1 MRAPARTLRCRHCRR
16 CVGTDSLQ
24 AGTSRTKGCVVDVQ
38 EAKFDVF
45 ASAPSVRFTAQKWAS
60 AIQAEV
66 STVVLASNVEGFYK
80 DRDADLDWRA
90 GGLSLDSPVVVSC
103 EPPPACMNA
112 TSPCR
117 TIWLVW
123 AAASCND
130 APLVN
135 VTVGNSSK
143 FTRSTAQMSLRL
155 RAAAPAEGTFS
166 FTVFFPLTN
175 FTTYPTFPGGWTY
188 QSLPGAFSV
197 IAVADAAQCLIA
209 SLCQGSDCPLVS
221 SAQFNSTNNGAAP
234 VEVTIVAKDVD
245 GFAILRG
252 GERIT
257 VVLRSAAAAGGGAGV
272 QAEYD
277 PTAQRYRASF
287 AELTTAGSYSISVQ
301 TPKGTSERATFT
313 LVCAAGYAPAD
324 GGRCM
329 QPRSPCETAV
339 RSSVAS
345 TSSLQALVVG
355 DGFQVS
361 NLGSACRDG
370 RCSLGVAPFSKTM
383 ASVAVSNGQGAVRF
397 NQTGQ
402 FEVRIMYGEGQQ
414 CTLPGAHAVA
424 CPKDRP
430 IYSTEQG
437 GTCVAQGSP
446 CLDMNVTA
454 SGADA
459 RPGGDSAL
467 FTAGTRLSMSFPRS
481 SQFFGSAASM
491 EALLVPAEG
500 TQVQMVTQDM
510 LLSKPGGYTL
520 QLRYDSGRQ
529 QCIRLSNLTV
539 ACGVNEQALSGQCVS
554 TQTLC

>member
-1 MRAPARTLRCRHCRR
+1 
-16 CVGTDSLQ
+16 
-24 AGTSRTKGCVVDVQ
+24 
-38 EAKFDVF
+38 
-45 ASAPSVRFTAQKWAS
+45 
-60 AIQAEV
+60 
-66 STVVLASNVEGFYK
+66 
-80 DRDADLDWRA
+80 
-90 GGLSLDSPVVVSC
+90 
-103 EPPPACMNA
+103 
-112 TSPCR
+112 
-117 TIWLVW
+117 
-123 AAASCND
+123 
-130 APLVN
+130 
-135 VTVGNSSK
+135 
-143 FTRSTAQMSLRL
+143 
-155 RAAAPAEGTFS
+155 
-166 FTVFFPLTN
+166 
-175 FTTYPTFPGGWTY
+175 
-188 QSLPGAFSV
+188 
-197 IAVADAAQCLIA
+197 
-209 SLCQGSDCPLVS
+209 
-221 SAQFNSTNNGAAP
+221 
-234 VEVTIVAKDVD
+234 VTIVAKDVD
-245 GFAILRG
+245 GFAILRD

-257 VVLRSAAAAGGGAGV
+257 VLLRIATAAGGGAGV

-277 PTAQRYRASF
+277 ATAQRYRASF
-287 AELTTAGSYSISVQ
+287 GELTTAGSYSISVQ
-301 TPKGTSERATFT
+301 TPKGISERATFT
-313 LVCAAGYAPAD
+313 LICAAGYAPAD

-339 RSSVAS
+339 RSSSVAS
-345 TSSLQALVVG
+345 ASSLQSLVVG

-370 RCSLGVAPFSKTM
+370 RCSFGVAPFSKTM
-383 ASVAVSNGQGAVRF
+383 ASFAVSNGQGAVRF

-414 CTLPGAHAVA
+414 CTLPGSHAVA

-459 RPGGDSAL
+459 RPGRDSAL

-539 ACGVNEQALSGQCVS
+539 VCGVNEQTLNGQCVS
-554 TQTLC
+554 TQTLCSQVKGNMNVSLSPNEASGLQSLFRADLTLPFGGTPFLTAVPQRSSLNVPMSNAAGSRVWRGSTNLPATGPWSLQVKIGEEQCTLG